1 MASTSD
7 FHICE
12 HTHAHKY
19 AHTWHVS
26 TYTHIHKRISDACCQ
41 EIVYLKVLEW
51 FPTNLLQHSSSS
63 KETSIWWFIR
73 CQRSRA
79 PRNIFLTDEKESPR
93 KVSTAF
99 PQMNWSA
106 IKHRLAESLM
116 VVHQRQSQLKSGT
129 PPRSLLLPSWLRLLM
144 NVLSSTIC

>member
-1 MASTSD
+1 MTSTPD
-7 FHICE
+7 FHIYE
-12 HTHAHKY
+12 HTHVYKY

-26 TYTHIHKRISDACCQ
+26 TYAHIYKRINDACCQ
-41 EIVYLKVLEW
+41 KIVYLKILEW
-51 FPTNLLQHSSSS
+51 LPTNLLQHSNASE
-63 KETSIWWFIR
+63 ETSIWRFIR

-93 KVSTAF
+93 KLSTAF
-99 PQMNWSA
+99 PQMNLSA

-116 VVHQRQSQLKSGT
+116 VAHQRQSQLKSGA
-129 PPRSLLLPSWLRLLM
+129 PPRSLLLPSWPRLLI

>member
-7 FHICE
+7 FHIYE

-26 TYTHIHKRISDACCQ
+26 TYTHIYKRISDACCQ

-51 FPTNLLQHSSSS
+51 LPTNLLQHSSSS
-63 KETSIWWFIR
+63 KEASIWWFIR